1 MDFTNSTLQNITKKA
16 KLLKKENSQLT
27 LFQSKDKIS
36 INLGFKSFND
46 LKKHYDEWLYK
57 KEIVLIFYKN
67 DIATFKY
74 KLTNNFEITHSKK
87 LSVDDINHTK
97 NFNLKRILD
106 VKEISEI
113 KSKLSSS
120 TYNTDSLVYFKMP
133 SKRID
138 LVKLEKE
145 FIKKEENAF
154 YVKIN
159 AYKELFYEEIP
170 HIIESY
176 LIEYYKNKKPKI
188 QENSTFEDV
197 EFFPRYCFV
206 DNKIF
211 NFSYLYEEDI
221 YDYTQPIDSDWS
233 M

>member
-1 MDFTNSTLQNITKKA
+1 
-16 KLLKKENSQLT
+16 
-27 LFQSKDKIS
+27 
-36 INLGFKSFND
+36 
-46 LKKHYDEWLYK
+46 
-57 KEIVLIFYKN
+57 
-67 DIATFKY
+67 
-74 KLTNNFEITHSKK
+74 
-87 LSVDDINHTK
+87 
-97 NFNLKRILD
+97 
-106 VKEISEI
+106 
-113 KSKLSSS
+113 
-120 TYNTDSLVYFKMP
+120 MP

-138 LVKLEKE
+138 LVKIEKE

>member
-16 KLLKKENSQLT
+16 KLLKKENSQFT

-46 LKKHYDEWLYK
+46 LKKHYDEWSYK

-74 KLTNNFEITHSKK
+74 KLTNNSEITHIKK
-87 LSVDDINHTK
+87 LFVDDINHTK

-106 VKEISEI
+106 VKEINEI
-113 KSKLSSS
+113 KSKLLSS
-120 TYNTDSLVYFKMP
+120 TYYIDSLVYFKMP

-138 LVKLEKE
+138 LIKLEKE

-170 HIIESY
+170 YIIKNY

>member
-27 LFQSKDKIS
+27 LFESKDKIS
-36 INLGFKSFND
+36 IKLGFKSFND
-46 LKKHYDEWLYK
+46 LKKHYDTWLYK

-67 DIATFKY
+67 DIANFKY
-74 KLTNNFEITHSKK
+74 KLSDNSEIIHSKK

-106 VKEISEI
+106 VREINKI
-113 KSKLSSS
+113 KSKLLSN
-120 TYNTDSLVYFKMP
+120 TYYIDSLVFFKIV

-138 LVKLEKE
+138 LIKLEKE
-145 FIKKEENAF
+145 FIEKEENAF

-159 AYKELFYEEIP
+159 AHKGLFYEEIP
-170 HIIESY
+170 HIIERY
-176 LIEYYKNKKPKI
+176 LIEYYKYKKPKL
-188 QENSTFEDV
+188 QENTTFEDV
-197 EFFPRYCFV
+197 EFFPRYCFI

-211 NFSYLYEEDI
+211 DFSYLYEDDT
-221 YDYTQPIDSDWS
+221 YDYMQPIDSDWS